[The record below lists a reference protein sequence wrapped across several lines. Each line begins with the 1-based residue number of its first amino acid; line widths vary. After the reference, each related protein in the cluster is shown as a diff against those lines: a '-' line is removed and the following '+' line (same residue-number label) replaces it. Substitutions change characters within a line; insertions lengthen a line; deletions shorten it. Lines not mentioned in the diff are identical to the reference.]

1 MNTRI
6 IKQTIVKT
14 KNEWKGKIKLS
25 NKSVV
30 EFVINNETWQQ
41 WGAPTSDLYITSPV
55 VEKLFNQFIN
65 EL

>member
-1 MNTRI
+1 MSTRI

-30 EFVINNETWQQ
+30 EFVINDETWQQ
-41 WGAPTSDLYITSPV
+41 WGAPTSDLYITIPV